1 MAKRSTQKR
10 ELVNTGA
17 DARYV
22 KRTTSGRFKES
33 DDVGRSQRA
42 DKATQARTVV
52 KAGFGDQGDRK
63 PIKRT
68 AKKR

>member
-22 KRTTSGRFKES
+22 KRATSGRFRES
-33 DDVGRSQRA
+33 DDVARSQLR
-42 DKATQARTVV
+42 DKATKARTAV

-63 PIKRT
+63 SIKRT

>member
-1 MAKRSTQKR
+1 
-10 ELVNTGA
+10 
-17 DARYV
+17 V
-22 KRTTSGRFKES
+22 KRTTSGRFKDS

-42 DKATQARTVV
+42 DKPKKARTVV